1 MHGKFN
7 KFSFSA
13 LIKFFLLLFLA
24 CNLAACGEATT
35 TVFSLAPTNPPTI
48 TSLDPTALPT
58 TTLAPA
64 SPTALPRPTFAPTT
78 SAPTTTSLPVIT
90 PTAAPSAI
98 NAPTILATSPTVPVT
113 VAAPTAPDF
122 SGDLAMTHVT
132 HLAGVIGPRVAGTE
146 AERKAGD
153 YIENHFR
160 QLGLTVSRPAFQIST
175 SLDKGSQL
183 SFKDSSKQTVEI
195 KGSAFNMS
203 ANGKVNA
210 PLVFANYGRK
220 TDIPVG
226 GLQGRIALVE
236 RGEIPFEDKVSNV
249 TQAGAVGIVVY
260 NNLADQP
267 LKGTLGTQAT
277 IPALGITKADGAK
290 LRDELLAQTTYPLN
304 LEVNITNQSVDM
316 TNVVGIR
323 PAADSATAS
332 PILIL
337 GGHYDSVP
345 DSPGAND
352 NASGTATV
360 MELARV
366 LKDRYPQ
373 YELRFIAFAGEE
385 IGLTGSANYAKNLS
399 SAEKSRLKAM
409 INIDMITVG
418 DTLLL
423 GGEASLVRLAQTAA
437 LDLGA
442 GNVQVM
448 PAAALGGSDN
458 YSFQQVGIPTLF
470 FNRENDPNY
479 HRFSDSVDKVKPER
493 LELVGRSV
501 IKVIDALTRT

>member
-1 MHGKFN
+1 MSKKFN
-7 KFSFSA
+7 KFAFSG
-13 LIKFFLLLFLA
+13 LIKFFLLLFLI
-24 CNLAACGEATT
+24 CNLAACGEPTT
-35 TVFSLAPTNPPTI
+35 TVLSLAPTNPAT
-48 TSLDPTALPT
+48 TVSGEPTAPPA

-64 SPTALPRPTFAPTT
+64 TPIALPRPT
-78 SAPTTTSLPVIT
+78 SAPTIAVPTATSLPAIT
-90 PTAAPSAI
+90 PAPSGTL
-98 NAPTILATSPTVPVT
+98 APSVAPTVPAT
-113 VAAPTAPDF
+113 TTQLDF
-122 SGDLAMTHVT
+122 SGDLAMSHVT
-132 HLAGVIGPRVAGTE
+132 QLASVIGPRVAGTE

-160 QLGLTVSRPAFQIST
+160 QLGLTVSRPAFQVST

-183 SFKDSSKQTVEI
+183 SFKNSSKQTVEI
-195 KGSAFNMS
+195 KGNAFNMS
-203 ANGKVNA
+203 GNGKVNA

-249 TQAGAVGIVVY
+249 MQAGAVGIVVY

-290 LRDELLAQTTYPLN
+290 LRDELLVQTTYPLN
-304 LEVNITNQSVDM
+304 LEVNITNQSIDM
-316 TNVVGIR
+316 TNVVGVR
-323 PAADSATAS
+323 PASGVATDS

-385 IGLTGSANYAKNLS
+385 IGLTGSANYVKTLTASEKN
-399 SAEKSRLKAM
+399 RLKAM

-423 GGEASLVRLAQTAA
+423 GGDTSLVRLAQTAA

-458 YSFQQVGIPTLF
+458 YSFQQVSIPTLF

-493 LELVGRSV
+493 LALVGRSV
-501 IKVIDALTRT
+501 MKVIDVLTKS